1 MKASVLAFDS
11 HFHIPF
17 LNYFCFRNSGENG
30 GERDLRGSPR
40 DCRYDSVIS
49 VIPVIPVVWVVLFV
63 PNSLVS
69 PTRARLSACFNCKYF
84 PTCTHELVLH
94 VRCLLGTGR
103 NPCTGK
109 TEERKIHDRGNEI
122 IYFVG
127 DSFEFCSSFSVLK
140 KCNGI
145 WDASYLGEEANLK
158 NMQSNSFSAKKFVL
172 SMYICKYV
180 TFVLWM
186 LMKAS

>member
-1 MKASVLAFDS
+1 MKTEEKEISEEVQETAGMILLFLLSQSSQLYGLYFSSQTAWLAPPGLGCL
-11 HFHIPF
+11 H
-17 LNYFCFRNSGENG
+17 
-30 GERDLRGSPR
+30 
-40 DCRYDSVIS
+40 
-49 VIPVIPVVWVVLFV
+49 
-63 PNSLVS
+63 VS
-69 PTRARLSACFNCKYF
+69 TVSTF
-84 PTCTHELVLH
+84 LH

-158 NMQSNSFSAKKFVL
+158 NTQSNSFSAEKFVL
-172 SMYICKYV
+172 SMYMCKYV